1 MLNHPTYE
9 KLRSLKLLGMA
20 QALAEQTEQALYGSL
35 SFEERL
41 GLIVDRE
48 SACRQS
54 QQIAMRLGKAKLR
67 QNADFE
73 DIDFK
78 KQRGFDRSLIAALG
92 TGDWIRRHDNCL
104 ITGPTGV
111 GKSFLACVFRR
122 KRAVI
127 PFQNAHCFHF
137 KVRSD
142 SARKRAPLS
151 GSVSV
156 GFGLR

>member
-1 MLNHPTYE
+1 MERP
-9 KLRSLKLLGMA
+9 G
-20 QALAEQTEQALYGSL
+20 
-35 SFEERL
+35 ERL
-41 GLIVDRE
+41 RQARE
-48 SACRQS
+48 RLRLTYRDVAEAS

-111 GKSFLACVFRR
+111 
-122 KRAVI
+122 
-127 PFQNAHCFHF
+127 
-137 KVRSD
+137 
-142 SARKRAPLS
+142 
-151 GSVSV
+151 
-156 GFGLR
+156 